1 MKPSNRCYFHPPLL
15 YAIITAGL
23 LAPFLCSGQVGDRA
37 SIEQAI
43 DNYIVGW
50 RTGDTTLLKKA
61 FDLEAGVVLWI
72 ERKEYPE
79 RLKSMKLEALA
90 NRVKTQEGYGVGY
103 EILTMDIV
111 GDQLAMAKVRIPMKS
126 GNHYIDYLQ
135 LQKIN
140 AEWRIVLKS
149 YVYFREE

>member
-1 MKPSNRCYFHPPLL
+1 MKPSNRCHSHRSLMSVIFLVV
-15 YAIITAGL
+15 L
-23 LAPFLCSGQVGDRA
+23 LAPFLCTCQVGDRA

-50 RTGDTTLLKKA
+50 RKGDTTLLKKA

-72 ERKEYPE
+72 ERKEDPE

-90 NRVKTQEGYGVGY
+90 KRVKSQEGYGVGY
-103 EILTMDIV
+103 EIQNIDVV